1 MMVIPVHIAV
11 PCILLLLLFI
21 IPSSSHAQT
30 DEKPCIINASFH
42 LYPVYYHGHKRQ
54 NPDSTFYPGDAFH
67 YIFVFSGSETCQNF
81 RPHLIESQGGLTLLS
96 HDVFPYGLSS
106 QNHSTFGN
114 ASSQNY
120 NTFGNAPS
128 QNRNDTPGNN
138 LSGTALQQML
148 SPQHNIIEILPKNL
162 TTAHYYRILDTQTD
176 CTIHAGGTR
185 TCQTT
190 YTLSQ
195 APTLSVREDAQMT
208 IRQQDTVST
217 ASHDGASRIL
227 RDDMQIHYTHAWDF
241 TRIVSNVTHT
251 HLANPHTLEDHASVA
266 ALDSAVRYLC
276 QNTGNAGCISGHAII
291 DTGIT
296 HTKCL
301 INQLQIRG
309 ITHSLDAQD
318 DICVDIIH
326 QISLTVHG
334 YSIVKRHNSNGAP
347 ILVPL
352 LVEKKVDAQ
361 VHVLPASPAVTFGH
375 PPITDIHGYGSKNLD
390 GTYYIGD
397 LPAVHTMPDL
407 AFRAIRNDTITFNV
421 TRTASPLTELFTG
434 TCGNLKHCT
443 ITVHGPNVTATPI
456 RATTGDRL
464 DVDTPRTS
472 DLLGTQNFSY
482 RVQVYNIGRIISD
495 TAHGTSLFF
504 AQYSPL
510 YDAPY
515 PYTILRTLGGT
526 TLEKHHGLAVHYLG
540 SNGTGA
546 GDDDAVHGD
555 RRSLINGHTYTVSAS
570 NLYRAYGLNSTL
582 MLQGGQDIT
591 DIVSSV
597 HDSVLRKSGRAQL
610 GDSYERAL
618 ISINGTAMFA
628 GQGYGR
634 LDFAYDGLSSEAAM
648 HNISNVTLHN
658 TVLSS
663 DFGGYGTKRLMSYTY
678 EYPVSFVSS
687 ALNVTAIDS
696 YGMIDERTSIDA
708 SLLVSHSADTKM
720 TVPLPAHM
728 ASYIVADT
736 QSVPYAEM
744 YLGDMHDI
752 ANTATGAGT
761 AVSVV
766 NLPAIRVLP
775 ALGGVLQIS
784 DNNNNNNGDNLTS
797 IGEHYSLSSPVAYQ
811 LKIATQN
818 ASDTVDYHTY
828 GFGNTINYT
837 INTGDSNV
845 LEYVRYASWVR
856 IVPPENF
863 GEIAGITVNGITY
876 ETPCKRRCIIFVEGN
891 ATIRADNVWGGTA
904 TANVVQQEPDAPAT
918 GQGQYRMVMAY
929 YDGVAPYIILI
940 SLLFT
945 AVFMYGR
952 FLRR

>member
-1 MMVIPVHIAV
+1 MIMLPVHVVV
-11 PCILLLLLFI
+11 PCILLLPLFI
-21 IPSSSHAQT
+21 ILLPSHAQT
-30 DEKPCIINASFH
+30 DEKPCLINVNLN
-42 LYPVYYHGHKRQ
+42 LYPVHYHGHKRQ
-54 NPDSTFYPGDAFH
+54 NPDNTFYPGDAFH
-67 YIFVFSGSETCQNF
+67 YLFAFSGSETCQNF
-81 RPHLIESQGGLTLLS
+81 RPHLIESQGGLRLLS
-96 HDVFPYGLSS
+96 HDVFPYSLPS
-106 QNHSTFGN
+106 QNNS
-114 ASSQNY
+114 
-120 NTFGNAPS
+120 TFGNAPS
-128 QNRNDTPGNN
+128 QNYNDTPDNN
-138 LSGTALQQML
+138 LPGTALQQML
-148 SPQHNIIEILPKNL
+148 SPQHNIVEILPKNL

-195 APTLSVREDAQMT
+195 APALSVREDTQMT
-208 IRQQDTVST
+208 LRQQDTVSV
-217 ASHDGASRIL
+217 ASPDGASRIL

-241 TRIVSNVTHT
+241 TRVVSNTTHT
-251 HLANPHTLEDHASVA
+251 HPANPHTLEDHASVA
-266 ALDSAVRYLC
+266 IIDSAVRNLC
-276 QNTGNAGCISGHAII
+276 QNPGNAGCISGHAII
-291 DTGIT
+291 DTDVT
-296 HTKCL
+296 HTECL

-309 ITHSLDAQD
+309 MAHSLDAQD
-318 DICVDIIH
+318 DICVDIVH
-326 QISLTVHG
+326 QVSLTVHG
-334 YSIVKRHNSNGAP
+334 YSIVKRHNSNGVP

-375 PPITDIHGYGSKNLD
+375 PPITDIYGYDSKNLD
-390 GTYYIGD
+390 GTYYIDD
-397 LPAVHTMPDL
+397 LPAVHTVPDL

-434 TCGNLKHCT
+434 TCGRSQHCT
-443 ITVHGPNVTATPI
+443 ITAHGPGITATPI
-456 RATTGDRL
+456 SATTGDRL
-464 DVDTPRTS
+464 DVDSPHTS

-482 RVQVYNIGRIISD
+482 RVQAYNIGRIISD

-515 PYTILRTLGGT
+515 PYIILRTLGGT
-526 TLEKHHGLAVHYLG
+526 TFEKHHGLAIHYLG

-546 GDDDAVHGD
+546 GDDDAVHSD

-591 DIVSSV
+591 EIVSSV

-610 GDSYERAL
+610 GGSYERTL
-618 ISINGTAMFA
+618 ISINETAMFA

-634 LDFAYDGLSSEAAM
+634 LDFVYDGLSSEAAM
-648 HNISNVTLHN
+648 HNISNLTIHN

-663 DFGGYGTKRLMSYTY
+663 DFGGYDTKRLMSYTY
-678 EYPVSFVSS
+678 AYPVSFLSS
-687 ALNVTAIDS
+687 ALNVTAVDS
-696 YGMIDERTSIDA
+696 YGMIDNRTLIDA
-708 SLLVSHSADTKM
+708 SLLVSYTADTKM
-720 TVPLPAHM
+720 TVPLPLHM

-761 AVSVV
+761 AVSAV

-775 ALGGVLQIS
+775 ALWGVLQIS
-784 DNNNNNNGDNLTS
+784 DNNNDNNDDNDNANNNLTS

-811 LKIATQN
+811 LKITTQN
-818 ASDTVDYHTY
+818 ASNTVDYHTY
-828 GFGNTINYT
+828 GFGNTIHHT
-837 INTGDSNV
+837 INTGNSNV

-863 GEIAGITVNGITY
+863 GDIADITVNGIAY
-876 ETPCKRRCIIFVEGN
+876 KTPCKRQCIIFVEGN

-904 TANVVQQEPDAPAT
+904 TANVVQQEQNAPAT
-918 GQGQYRMVMAY
+918 GQGQYEMVMAY
-929 YDGVAPYIILI
+929 YEGVAPYIILI

-945 AVFMYGR
+945 AVFMCGR
-952 FLRR
+952 FLRS

>member
-1 MMVIPVHIAV
+1 MMMIPLHAII
-11 PCILLLLLFI
+11 PCTLLLLLFI
-21 IPSSSHAQT
+21 IPAPSHAQT
-30 DEKPCIINASFH
+30 DEKPCIINASFN
-42 LYPVYYHGHKRQ
+42 LYPVHYHGHKRQ
-54 NPDSTFYPGDAFH
+54 NPDNTFYPGDAFH
-67 YIFVFSGSETCQNF
+67 YLFAFSGSETCQNF
-81 RPHLIESQGGLTLLS
+81 RPHLIESQGGLRLLS
-96 HDVFPYGLSS
+96 HDVFLHGLPS
-106 QNHSTFGN
+106 QNN
-114 ASSQNY
+114 
-120 NTFGNAPS
+120 NTFGNLPP
-128 QNRNDTPGNN
+128 QNNDIFGNLPPQN
-138 LSGTALQQML
+138 NNGTSSNNPPGTALQRML

-195 APTLSVREDAQMT
+195 APVLSVREDTQMT
-208 IRQQDTVST
+208 VRQQDMVST
-217 ASHDGASRIL
+217 ASPGGTSRIL
-227 RDDMQIHYTHAWDF
+227 RDDMQIHYTHAWGF
-241 TRIVSNVTHT
+241 TRAVANTTHP
-251 HLANPHTLEDHASVA
+251 HPANPHTLEDHASVNTI
-266 ALDSAVRYLC
+266 DSAVRHLC
-276 QNTGNAGCISGHAII
+276 QNLGNAGCISGHVAI
-291 DTGIT
+291 DTDIT

-301 INQLQIRG
+301 IDQLQIRG
-309 ITHSLDAQD
+309 VTHSLDAQD
-318 DICVDIIH
+318 DICIDITPR
-326 QISLTVHG
+326 ISLTVHG
-334 YSIVKRHNSNGAP
+334 YSIVKRHTPNGTP

-352 LVEKKVDAQ
+352 LVEKKVDTQ
-361 VHVLPASPAVTFGH
+361 IRVLPASPAVTFGH
-375 PPITDIHGYGSKNLD
+375 PPITDIYGYGSKNLD
-390 GTYYIGD
+390 GTYYIDD
-397 LPAVHTMPDL
+397 LPAVHTIPDL
-407 AFRAIRNDTITFNV
+407 AFRTVRNDTITFNV

-434 TCGNLKHCT
+434 TCGHSRHCT

-472 DLLGTQNFSY
+472 ELLGIQNFSY

-495 TAHGTSLFF
+495 TAHDTSLFF

-515 PYTILRTLGGT
+515 PYIILRTLGGT
-526 TLEKHHGLAVHYLG
+526 TFEKHHGLAIHYLG

-570 NLYRAYGLNSTL
+570 NPYHAYSLNSTL
-582 MLQGGQDIT
+582 ALQGGQDIT

-597 HDSVLRKSGRAQL
+597 HDSVLRASGRAQL
-610 GDSYERAL
+610 GSSYERTL
-618 ISINGTAMFA
+618 ISINETAMFA

-634 LDFAYDGLSSEAAM
+634 LDFVYDGLSSEAAA
-648 HNISNVTLHN
+648 HNISNVTVQN

-678 EYPVSFVSS
+678 AYPVSYVSS

-708 SLLVSHSADTKM
+708 SLLVLHSADTEM

-728 ASYIVADT
+728 ASYIVAKT

-775 ALGGVLQIS
+775 ALWGVLQIG
-784 DNNNNNNGDNLTS
+784 DNNDNDNLPS

-811 LKIATQN
+811 LKITTQN
-818 ASDTVDYHTY
+818 ASSTVDYHTY

-837 INTGDSNV
+837 INTGALNV
-845 LEYVRYASWVR
+845 LEYLRYASWVR

-863 GEIAGITVNGITY
+863 GEIAEITVNGIPY
-876 ETPCKRRCIIFVEGN
+876 ETPCKRRCIIFVEGD
-891 ATIRADNVWGGTA
+891 ATVRADNVWGGTA
-904 TANVVQQEPDAPAT
+904 TANVVRQEQSVPAT
-918 GQGQYRMVMAY
+918 AQGQYEMVVAY
-929 YDGVAPYIILI
+929 YEGVAPYIILI

-952 FLRR
+952 FLRS